1 MYGILSYYRKFQPN
15 FATIAEP
22 LTRLMRKQAKFVW
35 APECQAAFEHLRDAL
50 IKPPVL

>member
-22 LTRLMRKQAKFVW
+22 LTRFNAKTSEV
-35 APECQAAFEHLRDAL
+35 RMDA
-50 IKPPVL
+50 